1 MSKVDGDEE
10 EQREGESVVVT
21 QSDVQQDKDDSVEQP
36 ELKEAVN
43 EEPTHEEELEEK
55 KQEVEGQPSTR
66 QSDNDAEEKPASE
79 TAKEGEQKAPG
90 EIHEEDESEKIV
102 SEDGPEKEA
111 KNELKDSI
119 DTSVAQEKQ
128 EEGKQGTEG
137 AEGQPDTQQSNG
149 DSVEQSNSIDQD
161 TESKEAASEEPTNK
175 EEPEVEGQPST
186 RQSDNDAEEK
196 PASETA
202 EEGKQGISEETHE
215 DNVEEQQAST
225 AVAAPTRAETKRV
238 DHTFKL
244 INTLSDINEEIE
256 EIKARVKDTGNV
268 QEKINMMNRLGC
280 CCQERMINNKELTVS
295 TRRPDCKQQARPNPM
310 TLSHR

>member
-66 QSDNDAEEKPASE
+66 QSDNDA
-79 TAKEGEQKAPG
+79 
-90 EIHEEDESEKIV
+90 V
-102 SEDGPEKEA
+102 
-111 KNELKDSI
+111 
-119 DTSVAQEKQ
+119 
-128 EEGKQGTEG
+128 
-137 AEGQPDTQQSNG
+137 
-149 DSVEQSNSIDQD
+149 
-161 TESKEAASEEPTNK
+161 
-175 EEPEVEGQPST
+175 
-186 RQSDNDAEEK
+186 EK